1 MQVSVIQEPYLTMPI
16 SALSTD
22 LIIITSV
29 HFNAFIPSIRMSK
42 CLHLYVPEHVL
53 KVTLRGYSEYMALD
67 NYAMLAWPS
76 QRRETEDS
84 RRQLKN
90 TGGLVVTAIPELFVS
105 SEYIENLRTVFWLK
119 HLHLLLKIRQCN

>member
-16 SALSTD
+16 SALTMD

-42 CLHLYVPEHVL
+42 CLPLYVPEHVL
-53 KVTLRGYSEYMALD
+53 KVTLRGYSEYMTLD
-67 NYAMLAWPS
+67 NSAMLAWPS

-105 SEYIENLRTVFWLK
+105 SEYIENLRTVF
-119 HLHLLLKIRQCN
+119 